1 MRDVRERL
9 RKNLSYYLTTKNI
22 TQKSLAESLNVSQ
35 AAVNNWI
42 KGKNSPDIEIIAK
55 LCEILNVSINDLLEL
70 PSNKAEVYLIQKYRS
85 LDEYGKRNIDTL
97 LENEYQRC
105 QAVQQNDQNE
115 IQMVKLDLIAN
126 GTISETQAISEQ
138 HLNDIRTGKYNK
150 NDE

>member
-55 LCEILNVSINDLLEL
+55 LCEILNV
-70 PSNKAEVYLIQKYRS
+70 
-85 LDEYGKRNIDTL
+85 T
-97 LENEYQRC
+97 
-105 QAVQQNDQNE
+105 
-115 IQMVKLDLIAN
+115 
-126 GTISETQAISEQ
+126 
-138 HLNDIRTGKYNK
+138 
-150 NDE
+150 